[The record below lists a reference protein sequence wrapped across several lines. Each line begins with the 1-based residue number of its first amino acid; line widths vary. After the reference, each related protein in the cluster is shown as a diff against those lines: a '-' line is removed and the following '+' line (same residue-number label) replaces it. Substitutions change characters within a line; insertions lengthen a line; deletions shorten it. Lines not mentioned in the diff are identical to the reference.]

1 MKSPTLDMRTQKDSP
16 LLEQRGAPFARGAAV
31 QAHPE
36 ELVTYD
42 PESLRAHHEYY
53 PYLSDNESHEHYWEY
68 PISSHLHGDLDGF
81 PDSQLTELQ
90 SVQQPQLQQLYRHME
105 MEQMHVLEPGM
116 AAQHPHLQLTHQV
129 SYVPRVCLQFQS
141 AAAPSSEDDDHERR
155 SPPLEVSDGELDPR
169 DSGYGTLLGEP
180 GSKKKI
186 RLYQFLLELLQSG
199 DMKDSI
205 WWVDKDKGTFQFSS
219 KHKEALAHRW
229 GIQKGNRKKMTYQ
242 KMARALRNY
251 GKTGEVRKVKKKLT
265 YQFSGE
271 VLHKMYNSRKH
282 FHH

>member
-1 MKSPTLDMRTQKDSP
+1 MKDEGLN
-16 LLEQRGAPFARGAAV
+16 LETSLT
-31 QAHPE
+31 HPE
-36 ELVTYD
+36 ELVPYE
-42 PESLRAHHEYY
+42 PEVYRPPPEYY
-53 PYLSDNESHEHYWEY
+53 QYLSDSESHASILEHYWEY
-68 PISSHLHGDLDGF
+68 PPHIHGDLDGF

-90 SVQQPQLQQLYRHME
+90 SVQPPQLQHLYRHME
-105 MEQMHVLEPGM
+105 IEQMQVLDPTM
-116 AAQHPHLQLTHQV
+116 TAAHSHLPLTHQV
-129 SYVPRVCLQFQS
+129 SYLPRICLPYPS
-141 AAAPSSEDDDHERR
+141 PAPPSSEEDDHERQ
-155 SPPLEVSDGELDPR
+155 SPPLEVSDGEMDPR
-169 DSGYGTLLGEP
+169 DTSYGMLLGES

-186 RLYQFLLELLQSG
+186 RLYQFLLELLHNG

-271 VLHKMYNSRKH
+271 VLLKMYSGRKH

>member
-1 MKSPTLDMRTQKDSP
+1 MLPAARMDGFTLISTT
-16 LLEQRGAPFARGAAV
+16 
-31 QAHPE
+31 HPE
-36 ELVTYD
+36 ELVPYETEVFRPPHD
-42 PESLRAHHEYY
+42 YY
-53 PYLSDNESHEHYWEY
+53 PYISDSESHEHYWEY
-68 PISSHLHGDLDGF
+68 PTHLHGDLDGF

-90 SVQQPQLQQLYRHME
+90 SVQPPQLQQLYRHME
-105 MEQMHVLEPGM
+105 LEQMHVLEPGIT
-116 AAQHPHLQLTHQV
+116 ASHPHLQLTHQV
-129 SYVPRVCLQFQS
+129 SYVPRMCVQFHAQ
-141 AAAPSSEDDDHERR
+141 PSSEEDDHDRR
-155 SPPLEVSDGELDPR
+155 SPPLEVSEGEMDSRDP
-169 DSGYGTLLGEP
+169 SYGILLGEA
-180 GSKKKI
+180 GNKKKI

-271 VLHKMYNSRKH
+271 VLHKMYTGRKH

>member
-1 MKSPTLDMRTQKDSP
+1 MYGFLP
-16 LLEQRGAPFARGAAV
+16 GAGGGRMNVPWNIV
-31 QAHPE
+31 SCKTHPE
-36 ELVTYD
+36 ELVPYE
-42 PESLRAHHEYY
+42 PEVYRPPPEYY
-53 PYLSDNESHEHYWEY
+53 QYLSDSESHASILEHYWEY
-68 PISSHLHGDLDGF
+68 PPHLHGDLDGF

-90 SVQQPQLQQLYRHME
+90 SVQPPQLQQLYRHME
-105 MEQMHVLEPGM
+105 IEQMHVLDPTM
-116 AAQHPHLQLTHQV
+116 TTAHSHLPLTHQV
-129 SYVPRVCLQFQS
+129 SYVPRICLPYPS
-141 AAAPSSEDDDHERR
+141 PAPPSSEEDDHERR
-155 SPPLEVSDGELDPR
+155 SPPLEVSDGEMDPR
-169 DSGYGTLLGEP
+169 DPGYGMLLGES

-186 RLYQFLLELLQSG
+186 RLYQFLLELLHNG
-199 DMKDSI
+199 DMKESI

-271 VLHKMYNSRKH
+271 VLHKMYSGRKH

>member
-1 MKSPTLDMRTQKDSP
+1 MEGGLWLPGKWSMVSNK
-16 LLEQRGAPFARGAAV
+16 
-31 QAHPE
+31 AHPE
-36 ELVTYD
+36 ELVPYETEIYRQ
-42 PESLRAHHEYY
+42 PQEYY
-53 PYLSDNESHEHYWEY
+53 PYLSDTESHEHYWEY
-68 PISSHLHGDLDGF
+68 PAPHLHGDLDGF

-90 SVQQPQLQQLYRHME
+90 NVQGPQLQQLYRHME
-105 MEQMHVLEPGM
+105 LDHLHVLEPGLPG
-116 AAQHPHLQLTHQV
+116 PHSHLPLGPQV
-129 SYVPRVCLQFQS
+129 SYLPRMCLQFPATTQ
-141 AAAPSSEDDDHERR
+141 PSSDEEDHGRR
-155 SPPLEVSDGELDPR
+155 SPPLEVSDGEM
-169 DSGYGTLLGEP
+169 DSREPNYGMLQGEP

-271 VLHKMYNSRKH
+271 VLVKAYAGRKL

>member
-1 MKSPTLDMRTQKDSP
+1 MYSCLP
-16 LLEQRGAPFARGAAV
+16 GAGDRMNGPWNV
-31 QAHPE
+31 VSCKTHPE
-36 ELVTYD
+36 ELAPYE
-42 PESLRAHHEYY
+42 PEVYRAPPEYY
-53 PYLSDNESHEHYWEY
+53 QYLSDSESHEHYWEY
-68 PISSHLHGDLDGF
+68 TPHLHGDLDGF

-90 SVQQPQLQQLYRHME
+90 SVQPPQLQQLYRHME
-105 MEQMHVLEPGM
+105 LEQMHVIDSGM
-116 AAQHPHLQLTHQV
+116 TASHPHLPLTHQV
-129 SYVPRVCLQFQS
+129 SYLPRVCVS
-141 AAAPSSEDDDHERR
+141 YPSPAPLSSEEGDHERR
-155 SPPLEVSDGELDPR
+155 SPPLEVSDGETDPR
-169 DSGYGTLLGEP
+169 DPDYGMLLAES

-186 RLYQFLLELLQSG
+186 RLYQFLLELLHSG
-199 DMKDSI
+199 DMKESI

-251 GKTGEVRKVKKKLT
+251 GKTGEVKKVKKKLT

-271 VLHKMYNSRKH
+271 VLHKMYNGRKH

>member
-1 MKSPTLDMRTQKDSP
+1 MSCQWNIVSYKEEKLQEPTR
-16 LLEQRGAPFARGAAV
+16 
-31 QAHPE
+31 QAHLE
-36 ELVTYD
+36 DLVAYD
-42 PESLRAHHEYY
+42 PETFRAATHHEYY
-53 PYLSDNESHEHYWEY
+53 PYVSENESHEHYWDY
-68 PISSHLHGDLDGF
+68 AIPPHLHGDLDGF

-105 MEQMHVLEPGM
+105 LEQMHIIEP
-116 AAQHPHLQLTHQV
+116 ALATSHLQLGHQV
-129 SYVPRVCLQFQS
+129 STLPRVCVQYVGS
-141 AAAPSSEDDDHERR
+141 RSSDDDDHERR
-155 SPPLEVSDGELDPR
+155 SPPLEVSDGELDSQDP
-169 DSGYGTLLGEP
+169 SYGPILGEQ

-186 RLYQFLLELLQSG
+186 RLYQFLLELLHSG

-219 KHKEALAHRW
+219 KHKEALANRW

-271 VLHKMYNSRKH
+271 VLHKMYTSRKH